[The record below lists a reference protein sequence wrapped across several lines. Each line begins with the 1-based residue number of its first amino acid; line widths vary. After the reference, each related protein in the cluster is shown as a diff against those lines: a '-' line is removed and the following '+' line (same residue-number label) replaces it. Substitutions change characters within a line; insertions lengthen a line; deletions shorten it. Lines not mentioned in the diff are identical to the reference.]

1 MKSYL
6 RILKLV
12 ARYRGLAVLNV
23 TNNLLY
29 AVFSLFGILLVIPF
43 LQVLFG
49 QVSPPEQAPEWAWN
63 IRQIVEVLNYRF
75 GSYITEH
82 GETSGLIMVCVV
94 VISIFFLKNL
104 FRYLAS
110 YFLAPLRNGVV
121 RDLRSQIFGKSVELP
136 VAWYSERRKG
146 DVMARMTTDVQEVES
161 SILNTLE
168 AALREPLLIIFYLV
182 AMLVISPQLT
192 LFVLL
197 LLPITGGIIG
207 TVGKSLKRPS
217 RMAMD
222 RIGVL
227 LSLIEET
234 IGGLRIVKGFNAE
247 ELQKSRFDQINQEHY
262 ELQNRF
268 LRRRYLSSPMSEFL
282 GITVVAVVLWFGGK
296 MVLGGSFSAEVFIG
310 YILIFANLINPAKA
324 FANAWYHIQRGMA
337 SMERIEALLLDDT
350 DREERTT
357 VLPEIQQGI
366 EYRGVGF
373 SYDEKPVLQDI
384 NIEVKHGQMMA
395 LVGQSGAGKS
405 TLVDLLPRFYEAGSG
420 EIRIDGQDIREVSRK
435 SLRKQMGIVT
445 QESVLFHDTVH
456 ANIAFGKADATRAE
470 VEEAAK
476 VANAHTFISKLP
488 QGYNTVIGDRGTKLS
503 GGERQRLTIA
513 RAILK
518 NPPILILDEATSN
531 LDTESEKLVQ
541 DALSTLMKNRTS
553 LVIAHRLSTIQD
565 ADHIVV
571 MKEGRIVEEGTHQE
585 LLSQNGV
592 YCKLVEMQAF

>member
-6 RILKLV
+6 RILRLV

-63 IRQIVEVLNYRF
+63 VRRMVEVLNYRF
-75 GSYITEH
+75 GSYIAEH
-82 GETSGLIMVCVV
+82 GETSGLIMVCLV
-94 VISIFFLKNL
+94 VISIFFFKNL

-296 MVLGGSFSAEVFIG
+296 MVLSGSFSAEVFIG

-350 DREERTT
+350 DREEATT

-366 EYRGVGF
+366 QYRGVGF
-373 SYDEKPVLQDI
+373 AYEEKPVLQDI
-384 NIEVKHGQMMA
+384 NIEVKRGQMVA

-405 TLVDLLPRFYEAGSG
+405 TLVDLLPRFYEVGSG
-420 EIRIDGQDIREVSRK
+420 EIRIDGQDIREFNRK

-488 QGYNTVIGDRGTKLS
+488 QGYDTVIGDRGTKLS

-518 NPPILILDEATSN
+518 NPPILILDEATSS

-541 DALSTLMKNRTS
+541 EALSTLMKNRTS

-571 MKEGRIVEEGTHQE
+571 MKEGRIVEEGTHQQ
-585 LLSQNGV
+585 LLSQDGV
-592 YCKLVEMQAF
+592 YRKLVEMQAF